1 MKYGSELPPAEQA
14 VLIGSPTSM
23 QTSYINPCPLTLSV
37 IGTLSW
43 AVTVIA
49 AAVALSQAGAQRTA
63 TIPLALA
70 GAVEAID
77 HAASF
82 GPVAML
88 LFIIAASVLGRARTA
103 RTTSDMTRRT

>member
-1 MKYGSELPPAEQA
+1 M
-14 VLIGSPTSM
+14 LIGVSDVLANLVHQPV
-23 QTSYINPCPLTLSV
+23 PLRLYV
-37 IGTLSW
+37 IGALSW

-49 AAVALSQAGAQRTA
+49 AAVALSQAGAPRTA

-82 GPVAML
+82 GPAAML
-88 LFIIAASVLGRARTA
+88 LFIIAASVLSRARTA

>member
-1 MKYGSELPPAEQA
+1 
-14 VLIGSPTSM
+14 V
-23 QTSYINPCPLTLSV
+23 PLALYL

-49 AAVALSQAGAQRTA
+49 AAVALSQAGGRRTV

-70 GAVEAID
+70 GVIGAID
-77 HAASF
+77 HAAPF

-88 LFIIAASVLGRARTA
+88 LFIAAFVLIERAAPGLRLT
-103 RTTSDMTRRT
+103 